1 MIKHLFHGLC
11 MALADSVPGV
21 SGGTIAFILGFYDN
35 FIGSLDDLISGNLDK
50 KKKALSYLIKLGIGW
65 IIGFICAVSILVSIF
80 EERIYEISSLFIG
93 FIVFAIPLVY
103 FEEKKDLH
111 TDLKSFIAMIVG
123 IVFVIVIA
131 NCTNALVSD
140 IDLTNLGIL
149 DMLYIFIVAAIAI
162 CAMVLPG
169 ISGSTLLLIFGLY
182 LPIISA
188 VKALITLQFQY
199 LPALIIFGLG
209 IICGITS
216 IVKVIRWALEKHRS
230 IMIYLIIGLMI
241 GSIYAIILGPT
252 TLDIPKEA
260 MTLSTFS
267 IIFFLIG
274 GAVILGLQALKNKK

>member
-80 EERIYEISSLFIG
+80 EARIYEISSLFIG

-123 IVFVIVIA
+123 IVLVIVIA

-149 DMLYIFIVAAIAI
+149 DMVYIFIVAAIAI

-188 VKALITLQFQY
+188 VKALITLQFKY

-209 IICGITS
+209 IICGIAS
-216 IVKVIRWALEKHRS
+216 IVKVIRWALAKHRS

-274 GAVILGLQALKNKK
+274 GTVILGLQALKNKK